1 MDDVRLAFPG
11 GPSRTQNLR
20 QLEKRFES
28 ITSSPFVEVCLARA
42 AKTTVVLTNSEN
54 AARDAEKAAK
64 NGRGT
69 GSGLARQPGRLATER
84 RTETQVLPNIGAT
97 RGVLAV
103 NQQPGKSV

>member
-1 MDDVRLAFPG
+1 M

-64 NGRGT
+64 NGCGT
-69 GSGLARQPGRLATER
+69 RSDLGRQPCRLETER
-84 RTETQVLPNIGAT
+84 QPETQVLRNIGAET
-97 RGVLAV
+97 RDRAV